1 MEAVTSV
8 LAKLG
13 ITAAQQTGRSVLRG
27 IAPTEWDRQHHPGM
41 VYHIPSSEVPFVKLL
56 IVKEYERGVFLRDGK
71 LYAVLPPGRW
81 FLGRMPIVGRMELI
95 WVDMGIT
102 KLPYGLRTLTQD
114 GVEIGA
120 NGVVYVRVADP
131 ERFIVNL
138 VTGRSIFT
146 VEDLQ
151 QFLKDQVIGILRAEM
166 AHYDVRSIYVEREMF
181 MTVARVNMQ
190 EMLGDLGLDF
200 RALEV
205 AGFLLP
211 DDVREALQTP
221 VIAARQAEATVIT
234 GEATAQ
240 VLTQIRDAGVD
251 PIKYKAAEALMKY
264 AQTRGSGSDA
274 GSTQSIKF
282 GGDLLMPLVF
292 FGMLMKDT
300 SLPGNLKDQLKTMFP
315 QFSGT
320 RLQGPQ
326 QPPSS
331 SATTPPVEY
340 TPERVRAVLDG
351 LDERLAQGQISED
364 IYRQLR
370 AKWEARLETR

>member
-1 MEAVTSV
+1 
-8 LAKLG
+8 
-13 ITAAQQTGRSVLRG
+13 
-27 IAPTEWDRQHHPGM
+27 M
-41 VYHIPSSEVPFVKLL
+41 VYHIPSSEIPFVKLL
-56 IVKEYERGVFLRDGK
+56 IVKEYERGVFLRDGQ

-120 NGVVYVRVADP
+120 NGVVYVRVTDP

-146 VEDLQ
+146 TEDLQ

-181 MTVARVNMQ
+181 ITVARVNLQ
-190 EMLGDLGLDF
+190 EMLSDLGLEF

-211 DDVREALQTP
+211 DEVRGALQTP
-221 VIAARQAEATVIT
+221 MIAARQAEATVTT
-234 GEATAQ
+234 GAATAQ
-240 VLTQIRDAGVD
+240 VLTQIRNAGVD
-251 PIKYKAAEALMKY
+251 PIKYKAVEALMKY
-264 AQTRGSGSDA
+264 AQTRSTGSDA
-274 GSTQSIKF
+274 GSTQNIKF

-292 FGMLMKDT
+292 FGLLMKDT
-300 SLPGNLKDQLKTMFP
+300 SLPSTLKDQLKTMFP
-315 QFSGT
+315 QFSDT
-320 RLQGPQ
+320 PPPHSQS
-326 QPPSS
+326 PPS
-331 SATTPPVEY
+331 TPSTPSITEY
-340 TPERVRAVLDG
+340 TPERVQAILDG
-351 LDERLAQGQISED
+351 LDERLAQGEISED
-364 IYRQLR
+364 LYRQLR
-370 AKWEARLETR
+370 AKWEARHTPS